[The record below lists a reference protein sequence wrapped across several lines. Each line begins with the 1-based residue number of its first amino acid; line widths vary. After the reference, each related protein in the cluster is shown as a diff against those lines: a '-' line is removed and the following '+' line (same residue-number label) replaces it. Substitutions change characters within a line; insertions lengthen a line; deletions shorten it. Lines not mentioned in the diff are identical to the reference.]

1 MGAVYPAASGIRNI
15 GSTTMKY
22 IPTIYSGK
30 MLVKFYTNTVFGAI
44 ANTDYQGEIKNQGDV
59 VEIRSLPD
67 ITINT
72 HRKGQTLVYEQPEA
86 TAVTLNIDQG
96 KSWSF
101 ATNIVDDAQTDIKD
115 YAEKWGDVAQR
126 QMKIAIDSD
135 ILGNVYTD
143 AADANQGASSGAI
156 SADIELG
163 TDGGTSVTLSKT
175 DVLEKIVD
183 CGQILTEQDVPEEG
197 RWMVIPAWMCSLIL
211 KSDLKDASLAG
222 DGTSMMRNGRLG
234 MIDTFTL
241 YKSNQLATS
250 TDGAAA
256 TCTFIL
262 FGTNHGITFAAQITE
277 NENLKNPNAFGT
289 LFRGLQVYGYKV
301 VKPEALGVLFAKKG

>member
-1 MGAVYPAASGIRNI
+1 MAAVYPAASGVRNI

-44 ANTDYQGEIKNQGDV
+44 ANTDYEGEIKAQGDK
-59 VEIRSLPD
+59 VEIRALPD

-72 HRKGQTLVYEQPEA
+72 HRKGMTLTYEQPEA
-86 TAVTLNIDQG
+86 TAVSLDIDQG
-96 KSWSF
+96 KTWSF
-101 ATNIVDDAQTDIKD
+101 ATNIVEDAQTDIKD
-115 YAEKWGDVAQR
+115 YAEKWGDVAQK
-126 QMKIAIDSD
+126 QMKIQIDSD

-143 AADANQGASSGAI
+143 AHASNSGASSGAI
-156 SADIELG
+156 AGDIELG
-163 TDGGTSVTLSKT
+163 TDGGTSVTLAKT

-183 CGQILTEQDVPEEG
+183 CGQILDEQDVPEEG
-197 RWMVIPAWMCSLIL
+197 RWMVIPAWMSSLIL

-222 DGTSMMRNGRLG
+222 DGTSILRNGRLG

-250 TDGAAA
+250 TDGASA

-262 FGTNHGITFAAQITE
+262 FGTRHGITFASQIVE

>member
-1 MGAVYPAASGIRNI
+1 MAGVYPAASGVRNI
-15 GSTTMKY
+15 GDSTMKY

-44 ANTDYQGEIKNQGDV
+44 ANTDYEGEIKAQGDK

-67 ITINT
+67 ITIST
-72 HRKGQTLVYEQPEA
+72 HRKGQALTYEQPEA
-86 TAVTLNIDQG
+86 TPVSLDIDQG
-96 KSWSF
+96 KSWAF

-115 YAEKWGDVAQR
+115 YASKWGDVAQR
-126 QMKIAIDSD
+126 QMKIEIDSD
-135 ILGNVYTD
+135 VLGNIYTD
-143 AADANQGASSGAI
+143 ADSSNSGTSAGLI

-163 TDGGTSVTLSKT
+163 TDGGTSVTLAKT

-183 CGQILTEQDVPEEG
+183 CGQVLTEQDVPEEG

-222 DGTSMMRNGRLG
+222 DGTSILRNGRLG

-241 YKSNQLATS
+241 YKSNQLPTS
-250 TDGAAA
+250 TDVGAA
-256 TCTFIL
+256 TCSFIL
-262 FGTNHGITFAAQITE
+262 FGTNHAVTFAAQITE

>member
-1 MGAVYPAASGIRNI
+1 MAAVYPAASGIRNI
-15 GSTTMKY
+15 GNTTMKY

-30 MLVKFYTNTVFGAI
+30 MLVKFYTATVFGAI
-44 ANTDYQGEIKNQGDV
+44 ANTDYEGEIKAQGDK

-67 ITINT
+67 ITIST
-72 HRKGQTLVYEQPEA
+72 HRKGQTLTYEQPEA
-86 TAVTLNIDQG
+86 TSTNLDIDQG

-101 ATNIVDDAQTDIKD
+101 ATNIVDDAQTDIKN
-115 YAEKWGDVAQR
+115 YAEKWGDVAQK

-135 ILGNVYTD
+135 ILGNVCTD
-143 AADANQGASSGAI
+143 SAAANQGASSGAI

-183 CGQILTEQDVPEEG
+183 CGQILDEQDVPEEG
-197 RWMVIPAWMCSLIL
+197 RWIVIPAWMCSLIL
-211 KSDLKDASLAG
+211 KSDLKDASLSG

-250 TDGAAA
+250 TDVTPT

-262 FGTNHGITFAAQITE
+262 FGTRAAITFAAQITE

-301 VKPEALGVLFAKKG
+301 VKPEALGTLFAKKG

>member
-1 MGAVYPAASGIRNI
+1 MAAVYPAASGIRNI

-30 MLVKFYTNTVFGAI
+30 MLIKFYTNTVFGAI
-44 ANTDYQGEIKNQGDV
+44 ANTDYEGEIRAQGDK

-72 HRKGQTLVYEQPEA
+72 HRKGQNLTYEQPES
-86 TAVTLNIDQG
+86 TAVSLDIDQG
-96 KSWSF
+96 KDWAF
-101 ATNIVDDAQTDIKD
+101 ATNVVDDRQTDIKA

-135 ILGNVYTD
+135 VLGNVYTD
-143 AADANQGASSGAI
+143 AADANQGANSGLV

-163 TDGGTSVTLSKT
+163 TDGATAVTLAKT
-175 DVLEKIVD
+175 DVTEKIVD
-183 CGQILTEQDVPEEG
+183 CGQVLTEQDVPEEG

-211 KSDLKDASLAG
+211 KSELKDASLAG
-222 DGTSMMRNGRLG
+222 DGTSILRNGRLG

-250 TDGAAA
+250 TDAAAA
-256 TCTFIL
+256 TCSFIL
-262 FGTNHGITFAAQITE
+262 FGTNHAITFAAQITE
-277 NENLKNPNAFGT
+277 NENLPNPFAFGT
-289 LFRGLQVYGYKV
+289 LFRGLQVYGFKV

>member
-1 MGAVYPAASGIRNI
+1 MAGVYPAAAGIRNI
-15 GSTTMKY
+15 GDSTMKY

-44 ANTDYQGEIKNQGDV
+44 ANTDYEGEIKAQGDK

-67 ITINT
+67 ITINS
-72 HRKGQTLVYEQPEA
+72 HAKGQTLVYEQPEA
-86 TAVTLNIDQG
+86 TPVSLDIDQG

-135 ILGNVYTD
+135 VLGNVYTD
-143 AADANQGASSGAI
+143 AADANQGTDSGAI
-156 SADIELG
+156 AADIELG
-163 TDGGTSVTLSKT
+163 TDGGTSVTLAKT

-183 CGQILTEQDVPEEG
+183 CGQVLTEQDVPEEG
-197 RWMVIPAWMCSLIL
+197 RWMVIPAWMCSLIM

-222 DGTSMMRNGRLG
+222 DGTSIMRNGRLG
-234 MIDTFTL
+234 VIDTFTL
-241 YKSNQLATS
+241 YKSNQLPTS
-250 TDGAAA
+250 ADGVAA

-262 FGTNHGITFAAQITE
+262 FGTNHAITFAAQITE

-301 VKPEALGVLFAKKG
+301 VKPEALGVLYAKKG